1 VRFHDRW
8 LKRRGGTSHLV
19 VPFEP
24 AFGATEA
31 DRCCERGVER
41 AELVQRLRPFRSV
54 HARCASGALRSP
66 RRAGCGCFDGKRS
79 RAHRPS
85 LRREGFKEKKHTKR
99 VPAEKA
105 KHTTWLRPR
114 LVGEVKFTEWR
125 TAAKCATRSFW
136 ACAVNPRNA
145 GMRVP
150 DHMPCSTRTRPANRP
165 TTAFA
170 LRWHPAHRLGRYD
183 GGLAE
188 LLAAALAVAA
198 LAWFAGP
205 Q

>member
-1 VRFHDRW
+1 MSLMCRPE
-8 LKRRGGTSHLV
+8 KRLLRGPLLPSQSECQRSASH
-19 VPFEP
+19 F
-24 AFGATEA
+24 TK
-31 DRCCERGVER
+31 
-41 AELVQRLRPFRSV
+41 LVQRLRPFRSFTLD
-54 HARCASGALRSP
+54 ARQVRSDLLGALDTAVSTANAAERN
-66 RRAGCGCFDGKRS
+66 
-79 RAHRPS
+79 RPL
-85 LRREGFKEKKHTKR
+85 LRREDFKEKGMQKEYRPKIE
-99 VPAEKA
+99 A
-105 KHTTWLRPR
+105 HTTWLRPR
-114 LVGEVKFTEWR
+114 LVGEVKFTEWT
-125 TAAKCATRSFW
+125 TAAKCATRFW
-136 ACAVNPRNA
+136 ACAVTRKRRRHPRNS

-150 DHMPCSTRTRPANRP
+150 DHMPCSTRTRPTNRP